1 MSQARSQHP
10 AFADRLDNDEVVD
23 GRSCGRLCDGR
34 QVAGREPVT
43 SGRDATAAFDP
54 PPIGE
59 DQAHPPDDLAPRGRR
74 SSLDTLYRV
83 QAPKLL
89 RKFLRRADRQDA
101 HDLVQ
106 DSFVQ
111 LAAMS
116 DEQRAEIRKPAA
128 YLGVVSENIL
138 RNRARAAYYRSII
151 VQDADLVERA
161 SVDITAGLEARDM
174 LNRLEA
180 VMLKLDP
187 KTREIFM
194 ALRLDG
200 VTYAEVAKRTGL
212 SVKGV
217 EWHMSKALAA
227 LHRAAGDR

>member
-1 MSQARSQHP
+1 M
-10 AFADRLDNDEVVD
+10 
-23 GRSCGRLCDGR
+23 
-34 QVAGREPVT
+34 
-43 SGRDATAAFDP
+43 
-54 PPIGE
+54 
-59 DQAHPPDDLAPRGRR
+59 PPDNPAVPDRR
-74 SSLDTLYRV
+74 PPLETLYRI

-89 RKFLRRADRQDA
+89 RKFLRRVDRQDA

-106 DSFVQ
+106 ESFVQ

-151 VQDADLVERA
+151 VQDADLVEHA
-161 SVDITAGLEARDM
+161 SVDITASLEARDM

>member
-1 MSQARSQHP
+1 M
-10 AFADRLDNDEVVD
+10 
-23 GRSCGRLCDGR
+23 
-34 QVAGREPVT
+34 
-43 SGRDATAAFDP
+43 SGRDVATALEASP
-54 PPIGE
+54 LGE
-59 DQAHPPDDLAPRGRR
+59 DQPLPPDNPALPADR
-74 SSLDTLYRV
+74 SPLETLYRI

-128 YLGVVSENIL
+128 YLGAVSENIL
-138 RNRARAAYYRSII
+138 RNRARAAYYRSIV
-151 VQDADLVERA
+151 VQDAELVEHA
-161 SVDITAGLEARDM
+161 SVDITASLEARDM
-174 LNRLEA
+174 LNRLDA
-180 VMLKLDP
+180 AMLKLDP